1 MPAMNNTDSVANMIA
16 RRDRLLGKA
25 YRLFYDVPLHITR
38 GEGVWLYDADGVKY
52 LDVYNNVPHV
62 GHCHPHV
69 VAALTEQIK
78 TLNTHTRYLHEG
90 VLDYA
95 EMLIAKF
102 PTDLNMAMFACTGS
116 EANELALRIARAHTG
131 GSGFIA
137 TEMVTSMKPEALEKL
152 SAMIPL
158 KRMGEPAE
166 IGHTALY
173 VFEND
178 YYTGRIMEMDG
189 GLRL

>member
-1 MPAMNNTDSVANMIA
+1 MTTMDNTDSVANMIA

-25 YRLFYDVPLHITR
+25 YRLFYDVPLHVTR

-90 VLDYA
+90 VLYYA

-102 PTDLNMAMFACTGS
+102 PT
-116 EANELALRIARAHTG
+116 ARTPR
-131 GSGFIA
+131 FI
-137 TEMVTSMKPEALEKL
+137 S
-152 SAMIPL
+152 SAFFSISS
-158 KRMGEPAE
+158 
-166 IGHTALY
+166 Y
-173 VFEND
+173 S
-178 YYTGRIMEMDG
+178 
-189 GLRL
+189 